1 MKRQTKIVLWT
12 VGAATAAFAAYKA
25 YKYYKEQKELESQAL
40 DINDVKAYAEAK
52 RADELTEARKNK
64 LNTGIDDEDD
74 EYPGYTED
82 GWYTNHLG
90 ILERKLTREEM
101 IYGADY
107 DMLTEELIESQMV
120 DGELHTVIRKRA
132 ENILLNHR
140 EKRSVPDIID
150 SVEDMASQIRSL
162 RNVDMEFDKRIYE
175 RDTLESLDYYIAL
188 LMDRAGIVSSYDR
201 EKLIVLSTYEY
212 TPNVHDDK
220 NLQVLENIRNNRYQH
235 LGVSP
240 HTTWGSIAEVILYY
254 AELLNYNVDDVSAQE
269 YASNMLEYMGVDHDD
284 RDVVI
289 NDIIV
294 SYFEHNRRNK
304 PNYDGTFGL
313 FGITETQYNEST
325 CLNDEYEYF
334 LGNQTRLYGEIKDGD
349 IV

>member
-1 MKRQTKIVLWT
+1 MTGVQTC
-12 VGAATAAFAAYKA
+12 
-25 YKYYKEQKELESQAL
+25 AL
-40 DINDVKAYAEAK
+40 PI
-52 RADELTEARKNK
+52 
-64 LNTGIDDEDD
+64 
-74 EYPGYTED
+74 
-82 GWYTNHLG
+82 WYTNGNG
-90 ILERKLTREEM
+90 ILERKLTREE
-101 IYGADY
+101 IVYGADY
-107 DMLTEELIESQMV
+107 DMLTEELIEFYM
-120 DGELHTVIRKRA
+120 DGEEHTVIRKRE

-140 EKRSVPDIID
+140 DKRAVSDIID

-162 RNVDMEFDKRIYE
+162 RNVDMEFEKRIYE
-175 RDTLESLDYYIAL
+175 RDTLEALDYYIAL
-188 LMDRAGIVSSYDR
+188 LMDRAEITSGYDR

-212 TPNVHDDK
+212 TPNVVNDK
-220 NLQVLENIRNNRYQH
+220 DGRVLENIRNNRYQH

-240 HTTWGSIAEVILYY
+240 HTTWGSIAEVIIYY
-254 AELLNYNVDDVSAQE
+254 AELLHFNVDDVSAQE

-313 FGITETQYNEST
+313 FGITESQYNDST
-325 CLNDEYEYF
+325 CLNDEYEFF
-334 LGNQTRLYGEIKDGD
+334 LGNQTRLYGSIKDGD

>member
-12 VGAATAAFAAYKA
+12 VGVASAAFAAYKA
-25 YKYYKEQKELESQAL
+25 YKYYQEQQELEAQAL
-40 DINDVKAYAEAK
+40 DINDVRAYAEAK
-52 RADELTEARKNK
+52 RATELTEARKAK
-64 LNTGIDDEDD
+64 LNAEIDDEEDS
-74 EYPGYTED
+74 EITED

-101 IYGADY
+101 VYGADY
-107 DMLTEELIESQMV
+107 DMLTEELIENEYMN
-120 DGELHTVIRKRA
+120 GEVHTVIRKRE
-132 ENILLNHR
+132 ENILLSHR
-140 EKRSVPDIID
+140 EKRAVSDIID

-162 RNVDMEFDKRIYE
+162 RNVDMEFEKRIYE
-175 RDTLESLDYYIAL
+175 RDTLEALDYYIAL
-188 LMDRAGIVSSYDR
+188 LMDRAGVHSGYDR
-201 EKLIVLSTYEY
+201 DKLIVLSTYEY
-212 TPNVHDDK
+212 TPNVYDDK
-220 NLQVLENIRNNRYQH
+220 NYQVLENIRNNRYQH

-240 HTTWGSIAEVILYY
+240 HTTWGSIAEVIIYY
-254 AELLNYNVDDVSAQE
+254 AELLHFNVDDVSAQE
-269 YASNMLEYMGVDHDD
+269 YISNMLEYMGVDYDD

-334 LGNQTRLYGEIKDGD
+334 LGNQTRLHGEIKDGD

>member
-1 MKRQTKIVLWT
+1 MKKQTKIVLWT
-12 VGAATAAFAAYKA
+12 VGVASAAFAAYKV
-25 YKYYKEQKELESQAL
+25 YKYYQEQKELESQAL
-40 DINDVKAYAEAK
+40 DINDVRAYAEAK
-52 RADELTEARKNK
+52 RAAELTEARKAK
-64 LNTGIDDEDD
+64 LNAEIDE
-74 EYPGYTED
+74 EENTGYTED
-82 GWYTNHLG
+82 GWYTNGNG
-90 ILERKLTREEM
+90 ILERKLTREE
-101 IYGADY
+101 IVYGADY
-107 DMLTEELIESQMV
+107 DMLTEELIEFYM
-120 DGELHTVIRKRA
+120 DGEEHTVIRKRE

-140 EKRSVPDIID
+140 DKRAVSDIID

-162 RNVDMEFDKRIYE
+162 RNVDMEFEKRIYE
-175 RDTLESLDYYIAL
+175 RDTLEALDYYIAL
-188 LMDRAGIVSSYDR
+188 LMDRAEITSGYDR

-212 TPNVHDDK
+212 TPNVVNDK
-220 NLQVLENIRNNRYQH
+220 DGRVLENIRNNRYQH

-334 LGNQTRLYGEIKDGD
+334 LGNQTRLYGVIKDGD

>member
-1 MKRQTKIVLWT
+1 MKKQTKIVLWT
-12 VGAATAAFAAYKA
+12 VGVATAAFAAYKA
-25 YKYYKEQKELESQAL
+25 YKYYQEQKALEEQAL
-40 DINDVKAYAEAK
+40 DINDVRAYAEAK
-52 RADELTEARKNK
+52 RMDELTEARENK
-64 LNTGIDDEDD
+64 LNAGIDDEDT
-74 EYPGYTED
+74 ELAED

-107 DMLTEELIESQMV
+107 DMLTEELIENEYMN
-120 DGELHTVIRKRA
+120 GEAHTVIRKRA

-140 EKRSVPDIID
+140 EKRGISDVID

-162 RNVDMEFDKRIYE
+162 RNVDMEFEKRIYE
-175 RDTLESLDYYIAL
+175 RDTLEALDYYIAL
-188 LMDRAGIVSSYDR
+188 LMDRAGVHSGYDR
-201 EKLIVLSTYEY
+201 DKLIVLSTYEY
-212 TPNVHDDK
+212 TPNVYDDK
-220 NLQVLENIRNNRYQH
+220 NYQVLENIRNNRYQH

-240 HTTWGSIAEVILYY
+240 HTTWGSIAEVIIYY
-254 AELLNYNVDDVSAQE
+254 AELLHFNVDDVSVQE
-269 YASNMLEYMGVDHDD
+269 YISNMLEYMGVDYDD

-334 LGNQTRLYGEIKDGD
+334 LGNQTRLHGEIKDGD

>member
-1 MKRQTKIVLWT
+1 MKKQTKIVLWT

-25 YKYYKEQKELESQAL
+25 YKYYQEQKALEEQAL
-40 DINDVKAYAEAK
+40 DINDVRAYAEAK
-52 RADELTEARKNK
+52 RMDELTEARENK
-64 LNTGIDDEDD
+64 LNAGIDDEDT
-74 EYPGYTED
+74 ELAED

-101 IYGADY
+101 VYGADY
-107 DMLTEELIESQMV
+107 DMLTEELIEHEYMN
-120 DGELHTVIRKRA
+120 GEAHTVIRKRA

-140 EKRSVPDIID
+140 EKRGISDVID

-162 RNVDMEFDKRIYE
+162 RNVDMEFEKRIYE
-175 RDTLESLDYYIAL
+175 RDTLEALDYYIAL
-188 LMDRAGIVSSYDR
+188 LMDRAGVHSGYDR
-201 EKLIVLSTYEY
+201 DKLIVLSTYEY

-220 NLQVLENIRNNRYQH
+220 NFQVLENIRNNRYQH

-240 HTTWGSIAEVILYY
+240 HTTWGSIAEVIIYY
-254 AELLNYNVDDVSAQE
+254 AELLHFNVDDVSAQE
-269 YASNMLEYMGVDHDD
+269 YISNMLEYMGVDYDD

-334 LGNQTRLYGEIKDGD
+334 LGNQTRLYGVIKDGD

>member
-1 MKRQTKIVLWT
+1 MRKQTKIVLWT
-12 VGAATAAFAAYKA
+12 VGVASAAFAAYKA
-25 YKYYKEQKELESQAL
+25 YKYYQEQKELESQAL
-40 DINDVKAYAEAK
+40 DINDVRAYAEAK
-52 RADELTEARKNK
+52 RMDELTEARENK
-64 LNTGIDDEDD
+64 LNAGIDDEDT
-74 EYPGYTED
+74 ELAED

-101 IYGADY
+101 VYGADY
-107 DMLTEELIESQMV
+107 DMLTEELIENEYMN
-120 DGELHTVIRKRA
+120 GEVHIVIRKKA

-140 EKRSVPDIID
+140 EKRGVSDVID

-162 RNVDMEFDKRIYE
+162 RNVDMEFEKRIYE
-175 RDTLESLDYYIAL
+175 RDTLEALDYYIAL
-188 LMDRAGIVSSYDR
+188 LLDRAEITSSYDR

-220 NLQVLENIRNNRYQH
+220 NFQVLENIRNNRYQH

-269 YASNMLEYMGVDHDD
+269 YTYNMLEYMGVDYDD

-325 CLNDEYEYF
+325 CLNDEYEFF

>member
-12 VGAATAAFAAYKA
+12 VGAASAAFAAYKA
-25 YKYYKEQKELESQAL
+25 YKYYQEQKALEEQAL

-64 LNTGIDDEDD
+64 LNAGIDDEDT
-74 EYPGYTED
+74 ELSED

-101 IYGADY
+101 VYGADY
-107 DMLTEELIESQMV
+107 DMLTEELIENEYMN
-120 DGELHTVIRKRA
+120 GEAHTVIRKRA

-140 EKRSVPDIID
+140 EKRGISDVID

-162 RNVDMEFDKRIYE
+162 RNVDMEFEKRIYE
-175 RDTLESLDYYIAL
+175 RDTLEALDYYIAL
-188 LMDRAGIVSSYDR
+188 LMDRAGVHSEYDR
-201 EKLIVLSTYEY
+201 DKLIVLSTYEY
-212 TPNVHDDK
+212 TPNVYDDK
-220 NLQVLENIRNNRYQH
+220 NYQVLENIRNNRYQH

-240 HTTWGSIAEVILYY
+240 HTTWGSIAEVIIYY
-254 AELLNYNVDDVSAQE
+254 AELLHFNVDDVSAQE
-269 YASNMLEYMGVDHDD
+269 YTSNMLEYMGVDYDD

-334 LGNQTRLYGEIKDGD
+334 LGNQTRLHGEIKDGD

>member
-1 MKRQTKIVLWT
+1 MRKQTKIVLWT
-12 VGAATAAFAAYKA
+12 VGVASAAFAAYKA
-25 YKYYKEQKELESQAL
+25 YKYYKEQQELEAQAL
-40 DINDVKAYAEAK
+40 DINDVRAYAEAK
-52 RADELTEARKNK
+52 RATELTEARKAK
-64 LNTGIDDEDD
+64 LNAEIDDEEDS
-74 EYPGYTED
+74 EITED
-82 GWYTNHLG
+82 GWYTNSLG
-90 ILERKLTREEM
+90 ILERKLTREEI

-107 DMLTEELIESQMV
+107 DMLTEELIEYYM
-120 DGELHTVIRKRA
+120 DGEEHTVIRKRA

-140 EKRSVPDIID
+140 EKRGVEDIID

-162 RNVDMEFDKRIYE
+162 RNVDMEFEKRIYE

-188 LMDRAGIVSSYDR
+188 LMDRADITSGYDR

-212 TPNVHDDK
+212 TPNVVNDK
-220 NLQVLENIRNNRYQH
+220 DGRVLENIRNNRYQH

-240 HTTWGSIAEVILYY
+240 HTTWGSIAEVIIYY
-254 AELLNYNVDDVSAQE
+254 AQLLHFNVYDVSTQE
-269 YASNMLEYMGVDHDD
+269 YASNMLEYMGVDYDD

-313 FGITETQYNEST
+313 FGITESQYNEST
-325 CLNDEYEYF
+325 CLNDEYEFF

>member
-25 YKYYKEQKELESQAL
+25 YKYYKEQKELEAQAL

-52 RADELTEARKNK
+52 RATELTEARKEK
-64 LNTGIDDEDD
+64 LNAGIDDEEDS
-74 EYPGYTED
+74 ELTED

-107 DMLTEELIESQMV
+107 DMLTEELIESHMM

-140 EKRSVPDIID
+140 EKRAVPDIID
-150 SVEDMASQIRSL
+150 SIEDMASQIRSL
-162 RNVDMEFDKRIYE
+162 RNVDMEFEKRIYE
-175 RDTLESLDYYIAL
+175 RDTLQSLDYYIAL
-188 LMDRAGIVSSYDR
+188 LMDRAEITSGYDR

-212 TPNVHDDK
+212 KPNVVNDK
-220 NLQVLENIRNNRYQH
+220 DCRVLENIRNNRYQH

-254 AELLNYNVDDVSAQE
+254 AELLNYNVDDISAQE

-304 PNYDGTFGL
+304 PNFDGTFGL
-313 FGITETQYNEST
+313 FGITESQYNEST

>member
-1 MKRQTKIVLWT
+1 MKKQTKIVLWT

-25 YKYYKEQKELESQAL
+25 YKYYQEQKALEEQAL
-40 DINDVKAYAEAK
+40 DINDVRAYAEAK
-52 RADELTEARKNK
+52 RMDELTEARENK
-64 LNTGIDDEDD
+64 LNAGIDDEDT
-74 EYPGYTED
+74 ELAED

-107 DMLTEELIESQMV
+107 DMLTEELIENEYMN
-120 DGELHTVIRKRA
+120 GEAHTVIRKRA

-140 EKRSVPDIID
+140 EKRGISDVID

-162 RNVDMEFDKRIYE
+162 RNVDMEFEKRIYE
-175 RDTLESLDYYIAL
+175 RDTLEALDYYIAL
-188 LMDRAGIVSSYDR
+188 LMDRAGVHSGYDR
-201 EKLIVLSTYEY
+201 DKLIVLSTYEY

-220 NLQVLENIRNNRYQH
+220 NFQVLENIRNNRYQH

-240 HTTWGSIAEVILYY
+240 HTTWGSIAEVIIYY
-254 AELLNYNVDDVSAQE
+254 AELLHFNVDDVSAQE
-269 YASNMLEYMGVDHDD
+269 YISNMLEYIGVDYDD

-325 CLNDEYEYF
+325 CLNDEYEFF
-334 LGNQTRLYGEIKDGD
+334 LGNQTRLHGEIKDGD

>member
-1 MKRQTKIVLWT
+1 MRKQTKIVLWT
-12 VGAATAAFAAYKA
+12 VGVASAAFAAYKA
-25 YKYYKEQKELESQAL
+25 YKYYQEQKELESQAL
-40 DINDVKAYAEAK
+40 DINDVRAYAEAK
-52 RADELTEARKNK
+52 RMDELTEARENK
-64 LNTGIDDEDD
+64 LNAGIDDEDT
-74 EYPGYTED
+74 ELAED

-101 IYGADY
+101 VYGADY
-107 DMLTEELIESQMV
+107 DMLTEELIENEYMN
-120 DGELHTVIRKRA
+120 GEVHIVIRKKA

-140 EKRSVPDIID
+140 EKRGVSDVID

-162 RNVDMEFDKRIYE
+162 RNVDMEFEKRIYE
-175 RDTLESLDYYIAL
+175 RDTLEALDYYIAL
-188 LMDRAGIVSSYDR
+188 LLDRAEITSSYDR

-220 NLQVLENIRNNRYQH
+220 NFQVLENIRNNRYQH

-269 YASNMLEYMGVDHDD
+269 YTYNMLEYMGVDYDD

>member
-25 YKYYKEQKELESQAL
+25 YKYYQEQKELESQAL
-40 DINDVKAYAEAK
+40 DINDVRAYAEAK
-52 RADELTEARKNK
+52 RMDELTEARENK
-64 LNTGIDDEDD
+64 LNAGIDDEDN
-74 EYPGYTED
+74 ELAED

-101 IYGADY
+101 VYGADY
-107 DMLTEELIESQMV
+107 DMLTEELIENEYMN
-120 DGELHTVIRKRA
+120 GEVNTVIRKRA

-140 EKRSVPDIID
+140 EKRGVSDVID

-162 RNVDMEFDKRIYE
+162 RNVDMEFEKRIYE
-175 RDTLESLDYYIAL
+175 RDTLEALDYYIAL
-188 LMDRAGIVSSYDR
+188 LMDRAGVHSGYDR

-212 TPNVHDDK
+212 TPNVYDDK
-220 NLQVLENIRNNRYQH
+220 NHQVLENIRNNRYQH

-254 AELLNYNVDDVSAQE
+254 AELLHFNVDDVSAQE
-269 YASNMLEYMGVDHDD
+269 YASNMLEYMGVDYDD

-289 NDIIV
+289 NDVIV

-325 CLNDEYEYF
+325 CLNDEYEFF
-334 LGNQTRLYGEIKDGD
+334 LGNQTRLHGEIKDGD

>member
-25 YKYYKEQKELESQAL
+25 YKYYKEQQELEAQAL
-40 DINDVKAYAEAK
+40 DINDVRAYAEAK
-52 RADELTEARKNK
+52 RATELTEARKAK
-64 LNTGIDDEDD
+64 LNAEIDEDEED
-74 EYPGYTED
+74 SEITEG

-90 ILERKLTREEM
+90 ILERKLTREEI

-107 DMLTEELIESQMV
+107 DMLTEELIEYYM
-120 DGELHTVIRKRA
+120 DGEEHTVIRKRA

-140 EKRSVPDIID
+140 EKRAVPDIID
-150 SVEDMASQIRSL
+150 SIEDMASQIRSL
-162 RNVDMEFDKRIYE
+162 RNVDMEFEKRIYE

-188 LMDRAGIVSSYDR
+188 LMDRAEITSLYDR

-220 NLQVLENIRNNRYQH
+220 NFQVLENIRNNRYQH

-254 AELLNYNVDDVSAQE
+254 AELLNYKVDDVSAQE
-269 YASNMLEYMGVDHDD
+269 YASNMLEYMGVDYDD

-334 LGNQTRLYGEIKDGD
+334 LGNQTRLYGVIKDGD

>member
-1 MKRQTKIVLWT
+1 MRKQTKIVLWT

-25 YKYYKEQKELESQAL
+25 YKYYQEQQELEAQAL

-52 RADELTEARKNK
+52 RMDELTEARENK
-64 LNTGIDDEDD
+64 LNAGIDDEDT
-74 EYPGYTED
+74 ELAED

-101 IYGADY
+101 VYGADY
-107 DMLTEELIESQMV
+107 DMLTEELIENEYMN
-120 DGELHTVIRKRA
+120 GEVHTVIRKRA

-140 EKRSVPDIID
+140 EKRGVSDVID

-162 RNVDMEFDKRIYE
+162 RNVDMEFEKRIYE
-175 RDTLESLDYYIAL
+175 RDTLEALDYYIAL
-188 LMDRAGIVSSYDR
+188 LMDRAGVHSGYDR

-212 TPNVHDDK
+212 TPNVYDD
-220 NLQVLENIRNNRYQH
+220 NNHQVLENIRNNRYQH

-240 HTTWGSIAEVILYY
+240 HTTWGSIAEVIIYY
-254 AELLNYNVDDVSAQE
+254 AELLHFNVDDVSTQE
-269 YASNMLEYMGVDHDD
+269 YISNMLEYMGVDYDD

-325 CLNDEYEYF
+325 CLNDEYEFF
-334 LGNQTRLYGEIKDGD
+334 LGNQTRLHGEIKDGD

>member
-40 DINDVKAYAEAK
+40 DINDVRAYAEAK
-52 RADELTEARKNK
+52 RATELTEARKEK
-64 LNTGIDDEDD
+64 LNAEIDDEEDS
-74 EYPGYTED
+74 ELTEG
-82 GWYTNHLG
+82 GWYTNSLG
-90 ILERKLTREEM
+90 ILERKLTREEI
-101 IYGADY
+101 IYGANY
-107 DMLTEELIESQMV
+107 DMLTEELIESYMM
-120 DGELHTVIRKRA
+120 DGELHTVIRKLA

-140 EKRSVPDIID
+140 EKRAISDVID

-162 RNVDMEFDKRIYE
+162 RNVGMEFEKRIYE

-188 LMDRAGIVSSYDR
+188 LMDRAEITSGYDR

-212 TPNVHDDK
+212 TPNVVNNKDGR
-220 NLQVLENIRNNRYQH
+220 VLENIRNNRYQH

-240 HTTWGSIAEVILYY
+240 HTTWGSIAEVIIYY
-254 AELLNYNVDDVSAQE
+254 AQLLHFNVDDISAQE
-269 YASNMLEYMGVDHDD
+269 YVSNMLEYMGVDHDD

-294 SYFEHNRRNK
+294 SYFEHNRRNR
-304 PNYDGTFGL
+304 PNFDGTFGL
-313 FGITETQYNEST
+313 FGITESQYNDST
-325 CLNDEYEYF
+325 CLNDEYEFF
-334 LGNQTRLYGEIKDGD
+334 LGNQTRLHGSIKDGD

>member
-12 VGAATAAFAAYKA
+12 VGAASAAFAAYKA
-25 YKYYKEQKELESQAL
+25 YKYYKEQQELEAQAL
-40 DINDVKAYAEAK
+40 DINDVRAYAEAK
-52 RADELTEARKNK
+52 RATELTEARKEK
-64 LNTGIDDEDD
+64 LNAGIDDEDD

-107 DMLTEELIESQMV
+107 DMLTEELIEYYM
-120 DGELHTVIRKRA
+120 DGEEHTVIRKLA

-140 EKRSVPDIID
+140 EKRAVSDIIN

-162 RNVDMEFDKRIYE
+162 RNVDMEFEKCIYE

-188 LMDRAGIVSSYDR
+188 LMDRAEITSGYDR

-212 TPNVHDDK
+212 TPNVVNDK
-220 NLQVLENIRNNRYQH
+220 DCRVLENIRNNRYQH

-254 AELLNYNVDDVSAQE
+254 AELLHFNVDDVSAQK
-269 YASNMLEYMGVDHDD
+269 YASNILEYMGIDYDD

-313 FGITETQYNEST
+313 FGITESQYNDST
-325 CLNDEYEYF
+325 CLNDEYEFF
-334 LGNQTRLYGEIKDGD
+334 LGNQTRLYGDIKDGD

>member
-1 MKRQTKIVLWT
+1 MRKQTKIVLWT
-12 VGAATAAFAAYKA
+12 VGVASAAFAAYKA
-25 YKYYKEQKELESQAL
+25 YKYYQEQKELESQAL
-40 DINDVKAYAEAK
+40 DINDVRAYAEAK
-52 RADELTEARKNK
+52 RMDELTEARKAK
-64 LNTGIDDEDD
+64 LNEEIDEEDS
-74 EYPGYTED
+74 ELTEGD
-82 GWYTNHLG
+82 WYTNSFG
-90 ILERKLTREEM
+90 ILERKLTREEI

-107 DMLTEELIESQMV
+107 DMLTEELIEYYM
-120 DGELHTVIRKRA
+120 DGEEHTVIRKRA

-140 EKRSVPDIID
+140 EKRGVEDIID

-162 RNVDMEFDKRIYE
+162 RNVDMEFEKRIYE

-188 LMDRAGIVSSYDR
+188 LMDRAEITSGYDR

-220 NLQVLENIRNNRYQH
+220 NFRVLENIRNNRYQH

-254 AELLNYNVDDVSAQE
+254 AELLHFNVDDVSAQE
-269 YASNMLEYMGVDHDD
+269 YASNMLEYMGVDYDD

-313 FGITETQYNEST
+313 FGITESQYNVST
-325 CLNDEYEYF
+325 CLNDEYEFF
-334 LGNQTRLYGEIKDGD
+334 LGNQTRLHGEIKDGD

>member
-1 MKRQTKIVLWT
+1 MKKQTKIVLWT

-25 YKYYKEQKELESQAL
+25 YKYYQEQKELESQAL
-40 DINDVKAYAEAK
+40 DINDVRAYAEAK
-52 RADELTEARKNK
+52 RATELTEARKAK
-64 LNTGIDDEDD
+64 LNEEIDEEDS
-74 EYPGYTED
+74 ELTEGD
-82 GWYTNHLG
+82 WYTNSFG
-90 ILERKLTREEM
+90 ILERKLTREEI

-107 DMLTEELIESQMV
+107 DMLTEELIEYYM
-120 DGELHTVIRKRA
+120 DGEEHTVIRKRT

-140 EKRSVPDIID
+140 EKRGVEDIID

-162 RNVDMEFDKRIYE
+162 RNVDMEFEKRIYE
-175 RDTLESLDYYIAL
+175 RDTLEALDYYIAL
-188 LMDRAGIVSSYDR
+188 LMDRAEITSGYDR

-220 NLQVLENIRNNRYQH
+220 NFRVLENIRNNRYQH

-254 AELLNYNVDDVSAQE
+254 AELLHFNVDDVSAQE
-269 YASNMLEYMGVDHDD
+269 YASNMLEYMGVDYDD
-284 RDVVI
+284 REVVI

-313 FGITETQYNEST
+313 FGITESQYNDST
-325 CLNDEYEYF
+325 CLNDEYEFF
-334 LGNQTRLYGEIKDGD
+334 LGNQTRLHGEIKDGD